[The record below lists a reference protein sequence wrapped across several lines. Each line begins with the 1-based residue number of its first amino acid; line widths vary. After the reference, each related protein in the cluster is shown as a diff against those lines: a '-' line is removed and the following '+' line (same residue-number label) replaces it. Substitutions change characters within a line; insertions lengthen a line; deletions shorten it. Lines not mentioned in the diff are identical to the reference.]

1 MWIVAKINSKEIE
14 TFKKE
19 FKKKI
24 QGLNIYFPKIKN
36 NLKRTKNLLGSYV
49 FCYHSSFSK
58 NFNTSFFNNIKGL
71 DYLLPGNLKDQ
82 TQIKNFIEYCLKNED
97 KEGYITNLFFK
108 ISVQNKGKI
117 ISGPLANYF
126 FDVAQKEKNKINVNV
141 GKFKVSISDFSMS
154 LYQPV

>member
-71 DYLLPGNLKDQ
+71 DYLLQGNLKDQ

-141 GKFKVSISDFSMS
+141 GKFKVSISDASMS
-154 LYQPV
+154 LYQSV

>member
-141 GKFKVSISDFSMS
+141 GKFKVSISDASMS
-154 LYQPV
+154 LYQSV

>member
-1 MWIVAKINSKEIE
+1 MWIVAKVKSKEIE
-14 TFKKE
+14 IFKRE

-36 NLKRTKNLLGSYV
+36 NLKKKNLLGNYV
-49 FCYHSSFSK
+49 FCYHYSFSQ
-58 NFNTSFFNNIKGL
+58 NFKTSFFNNIKGL
-71 DYLLPGNLKDQ
+71 DYLLTGSLKDQ
-82 TQIKNFIEYCLKNED
+82 TQIKNFIEHCLKNED
-97 KEGYITNLFFK
+97 KEGYITNSFFK
-108 ISVQNKGKI
+108 TGVQNRGKI

-126 FDVAQKEKNKINVNV
+126 FEVALKEKNKINVNV